1 MLLISGFLSIFIP
14 AAHAP
19 RFNQFV
25 CHGFVKR
32 YFQGKFTIV
41 KPDNVFL
48 FSIGWQAR
56 IKD

>member
-1 MLLISGFLSIFIP
+1 MSGFLSIFIP

-25 CHGFVKR
+25 CHGFVKK

-41 KPDNVFL
+41 KQDNVFL